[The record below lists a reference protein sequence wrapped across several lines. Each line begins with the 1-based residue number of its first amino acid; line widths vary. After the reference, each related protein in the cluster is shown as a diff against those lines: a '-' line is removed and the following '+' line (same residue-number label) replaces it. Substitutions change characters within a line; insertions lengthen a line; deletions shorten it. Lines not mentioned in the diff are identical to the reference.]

1 MFINFAKNGDY
12 YAMKH
17 LELGFVGFG
26 LIGGSIARS
35 LKKQNEDVSVHVYS
49 RRKNPA
55 LDEGMAEGIIDSI
68 WYEIDERFSTCDI
81 IFLCAPV
88 LKNTDYLSV
97 LKPLLKPGCILT
109 DVGSVKGNICK
120 KAAELGLSRQFI
132 GGHPMAGS
140 EKTGFENST
149 DILLEN
155 AYYLLTPF
163 EETPLENL
171 SLLKELVAKTGAN
184 CVVLSPSEHDKITA
198 AISHVPHIIAVSL
211 VNMVRTSDNEEQ
223 NMKAFAA
230 GGFKDITRIASSSP
244 QMWQDICLAN
254 SESID
259 YFLSH
264 FEKQI
269 ENAKEELTADELEQV
284 EHVYSM
290 YEYNSQLY
298 QENKEYL
305 EKSVLM
311 QLNPNE
317 IPTVMLNY
325 QFKKD
330 QADEELSNIDDR
342 AGAIATIA
350 TILSV
355 NGISIKNIGII
366 HNREYVDGVMKL
378 ELYKEDDEK
387 KAREL
392 LIQNRYDIVDR
403 D

>member
-12 YAMKH
+12 DAMKH

-55 LDEGMAEGIIDSI
+55 LDEGMTEGVIDSI

-109 DVGSVKGNICK
+109 DVGSVKGIICK

-269 ENAKEELTADELEQV
+269 EDFRHMIAEKDGASIQDEFHTAGDYRDSIPAK
-284 EHVYSM
+284 
-290 YEYNSQLY
+290 
-298 QENKEYL
+298 
-305 EKSVLM
+305 KSSVIARSYDLF
-311 QLNPNE
+311 
-317 IPTVMLNY
+317 I
-325 QFKKD
+325 
-330 QADEELSNIDDR
+330 NIDDR

>member
-244 QMWQDICLAN
+244 EMWESICLSNAD
-254 SESID
+254 SID
-259 YFLSH
+259 HFLSLM
-264 FEKQI
+264 I
-269 ENAKEELTADELEQV
+269 DELTKMRSYIANEQGG
-284 EHVYSM
+284 
-290 YEYNSQLY
+290 
-298 QENKEYL
+298 
-305 EKSVLM
+305 
-311 QLNPNE
+311 E
-317 IPTVMLNY
+317 INR
-325 QFKKD
+325 FF
-330 QADEELSNIDDR
+330 AS
-342 AGAIATIA
+342 
-350 TILSV
+350 S
-355 NGISIKNIGII
+355 
-366 HNREYVDGVMKL
+366 REY
-378 ELYKEDDEK
+378 
-387 KAREL
+387 
-392 LIQNRYDIVDR
+392 R
-403 D
+403 DSIH

>member
-26 LIGGSIARS
+26 LIGGSIARA

-88 LKNTDYLSV
+88 LKNTDYLPV

-120 KAAELGLSRQFI
+120 KAAELGLARQFI

-140 EKTGFENST
+140 EKTGYENST

-163 EETPLENL
+163 EETPVENL

-269 ENAKEELTADELEQV
+269 EDFRHMIAEKDGASIQDEFHTAGDYRDSIPAK
-284 EHVYSM
+284 
-290 YEYNSQLY
+290 
-298 QENKEYL
+298 
-305 EKSVLM
+305 KSSVIARSYDLF
-311 QLNPNE
+311 
-317 IPTVMLNY
+317 I
-325 QFKKD
+325 
-330 QADEELSNIDDR
+330 NIDDR

-378 ELYKEDDEK
+378 ELYKEEDEK

>member
-12 YAMKH
+12 DAMKH

-55 LDEGMAEGIIDSI
+55 LDEGMTEGVIDSI

-109 DVGSVKGNICK
+109 DVGSVKGNICT

-269 ENAKEELTADELEQV
+269 EDFRHMIAEKDGASIQDEFHTAGDYRDSIPAK
-284 EHVYSM
+284 
-290 YEYNSQLY
+290 
-298 QENKEYL
+298 
-305 EKSVLM
+305 KSSVIARSYDLF
-311 QLNPNE
+311 
-317 IPTVMLNY
+317 I
-325 QFKKD
+325 
-330 QADEELSNIDDR
+330 NIDDR

>member
-12 YAMKH
+12 DAMKH

-26 LIGGSIARS
+26 LIGGSIARA

-68 WYEIDERFSTCDI
+68 WYEIDERFSTWRHH
-81 IFLCAPV
+81 FSLCAGS
-88 LKNTDYLSV
+88 KNADYLSV

-140 EKTGFENST
+140 EKTGYENST

-163 EETPLENL
+163 KETPIENL

-184 CVVLSPSEHDKITA
+184 CVVLSPAEHDKITA

-269 ENAKEELTADELEQV
+269 EDFRHMIAEKDGASIQDEFHTAGDYRDSIPAK
-284 EHVYSM
+284 
-290 YEYNSQLY
+290 
-298 QENKEYL
+298 
-305 EKSVLM
+305 KSSVIARSYDLF
-311 QLNPNE
+311 
-317 IPTVMLNY
+317 I
-325 QFKKD
+325 
-330 QADEELSNIDDR
+330 NIDDR